1 MDLWITSLLFD
12 LRWLSTV
19 VAVCEYVFFA
29 KSCQEKGYSSQAETW
44 QVKNILRKGFDRQV
58 KCDVLVVSL
67 AT

>member
-1 MDLWITSLLFD
+1 M
-12 LRWLSTV
+12 
-19 VAVCEYVFFA
+19 AVCEYVFFA

-67 AT
+67 ATWTTEYKPAYKLAHSLL